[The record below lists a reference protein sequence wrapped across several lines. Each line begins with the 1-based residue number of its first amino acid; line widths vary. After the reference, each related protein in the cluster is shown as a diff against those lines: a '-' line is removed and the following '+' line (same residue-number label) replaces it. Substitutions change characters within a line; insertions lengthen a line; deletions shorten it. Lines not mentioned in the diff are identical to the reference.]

1 MSWIVDPKQSL
12 KIKITKDFSSYFD
25 ELINIQVG
33 GRRSEQ
39 WFIDE
44 NRLVI
49 KMRPW
54 TSKYGSNTLTG
65 WTSTS
70 LLFFHTDFLWNRFA
84 VRWYG
89 SRVYWNKA
97 WVWTDIWVDF
107 SWNDFNYNTIQ
118 LPANR
123 PVAWVITPPTEYTT
137 PVISTW
143 AELVKKDTLDSWWAS
158 NIGKY
163 IFITDNTWDGQKYR
177 WLYWIIS
184 WYDSVTWQYQVD
196 WTWITWTELP
206 TWPSSTATF
215 YLAASTK
222 YRIYD
227 TIWAYLQV
235 MNWVSYDRYIQIDW
249 TTATENTTFR
259 WFATD
264 SLRRIQ
270 VFTSS
275 QFISK
280 QIFFWNSFWTFNRWI
295 IYESAWNLWNPFVY
309 YITWALTVSTNW
321 DVIDIFQFWNRLIIW
336 GNNFAKYIDV
346 NKMLNTISISWGIK
360 KNGFINFDTDAY
372 VFSSNKGLYSL
383 VETIKG
389 TLVPNNIWKQMQNYM
404 NQFNSEICMWFD
416 GQRFFLY
423 WQVDGSTEWKIV
435 VLDVLYKFW
444 SVWTWLRPSSIVS
457 ENWVTYLTQNNWEK
471 VVYVDTTVDTDTT
484 TAIEQKVTTRE
495 IDLWDIF
502 SQKILPFLLFWFDN
516 YTQDV
521 NVKIFASLNRAQAT
535 IADKTFNILENYQLS
550 PAPPIWESVVGS
562 WILWW
567 EPFIQNIS
575 YPLMEKID
583 ISTDQANLWK
593 IEIKWVDG
601 SPFYLWQFDIAIWIY
616 WDKQNYFDAANTY

>member
-1 MSWIVDPKQSL
+1 MSWIVDQKQSL
-12 KIKITKDFSSYFD
+12 KLKITKDFSSYFD
-25 ELINIQVG
+25 ELVNIQVS

-39 WFIDE
+39 WFVDE

-65 WTSTS
+65 WNSTS
-70 LLFFHTDFLWNRFA
+70 RLFFHTDFLWNRFA

-107 SWNDFNYNTIQ
+107 WWNDFYYNTVK
-118 LPANR
+118 LPMNLNLS
-123 PVAWVITPPTEYTT
+123 IPTEYTNAAAAT
-137 PVISTW
+137 NS
-143 AELVKKDTLDSWWAS
+143 ERVKKAAWDAWWAS

-163 IFITDNTWDGQKYR
+163 IFITDNTGDNQSYR
-177 WLYWIIS
+177 WCFSDISDYNTTTGEYILWTSWIIGKPDPTTPTTIIGIAS
-184 WYDSVTWQYQVD
+184 W
-196 WTWITWTELP
+196 
-206 TWPSSTATF
+206 
-215 YLAASTK
+215 TK
-222 YRIYD
+222 YQIYD
-227 TIWAYLQV
+227 QLWEYLQV
-235 MNWVSYDRYIQIDW
+235 MNWVSYDRYFMSSW
-249 TTATENTTFR
+249 TTITENTAFQ
-259 WFATD
+259 WFATK
-264 SLRRIQ
+264 SLRVIYAI
-270 VFTSS
+270 TSS

-280 QIFFWNSFWTFNRWI
+280 QIPFNNAMWTFNKGTL
-295 IYESAWNLWNPFVY
+295 YESAWALWNPFFHNF
-309 YITWALTVSTNW
+309 TGALTSSNNW
-321 DVIDIFQFWNRLIIW
+321 YIIDIFQFWNRLIIW
-336 GNNFAKYIDV
+336 GNNFAKYIDTS
-346 NKMLNTISISWGIK
+346 KALNTISTSWGIK

-404 NQFNSEICMWFD
+404 NQFNTEICMWFD

-471 VVYVDTTVDTDTT
+471 VVYIDSTVETDTSI
-484 TAIEQKVTTRE
+484 AIEQKITTRE
-495 IDLWDIF
+495 VDLWDVF
-502 SQKILPFLLFWFDN
+502 SAKILPSLLFWFDN
-516 YTQDV
+516 YTQDI
-521 NVKIFASLNRAQAT
+521 NVKVFASLNRKQAT
-535 IADKTFNILENYQLS
+535 ISNKTFNILENYQLN
-550 PAPPIWESVVGS
+550 PAPPIWESEIGS
-562 WILWW
+562 WILLW

-583 ISTDQANLWK
+583 ISTDQANIWK
-593 IEIKWVDG
+593 VEIKWVDW
-601 SPFYLWQFDIAIWIY
+601 SPFYLCQFDVQIWFY
-616 WDKQNYFDAANTY
+616 GDQQNYFDPSHTK